1 MAAETPGARQRGA
14 RGSPADVIVMSKP
27 RESVLY
33 LVHRVPYPPN
43 RGDRIRSFHVLEFLA
58 SRAEV
63 HLAFLAEEPPSGP
76 TMEVLEGLCRRV
88 AAVPLGRHSRWAH
101 AAWSLLAGRTAT
113 EGLFS
118 CRDLREIVRRWAQE
132 TRFDAAFVFCS
143 SMVQYLDAP
152 GLARVPAIVDLV
164 DVDSQK
170 WLDYAEHSRWL
181 RRSLFRMEGYRLRR
195 LESALPQRAA
205 AITLVSQCEA
215 EIYRSFCP
223 AECVY
228 AIPNGVDLDYFRP
241 EESAVA
247 SRSQQCVFVGALDYR
262 ANSDG
267 ITWFCKNVWPE
278 VRRRRPGAVFRVV
291 GSRPGAAVR
300 RLARLPG
307 VELVGEVPDVR
318 PYLADAALVVVPLR
332 VARGIQNKVLEALAM
347 GKAVVASP
355 QARDGL
361 DVLPGIHLSEA
372 STPSEWT
379 DAVALLLDNQE
390 LRRRLGLAGREL
402 VEASYAWEAR
412 LPAWELPWARV
423 AASRQRPSESNPTVD
438 TVSTHEPR

>member
-1 MAAETPGARQRGA
+1 MTPGALERGT
-14 RGSPADVIVMSKP
+14 GGPPANDTAMSEP
-27 RESVLY
+27 RERVLY

-43 RGDRIRSFHVLEFLA
+43 RGDRIRSFHVLKFLA

-63 HLAFLAEEPPSGP
+63 HLAFLAEEPPPGP
-76 TMEVLEGLCRRV
+76 TMEVLQGLCRRV
-88 AAVPLGRHSRWAH
+88 AAVPLGRYARWAS

-113 EGLFS
+113 EGLFYS
-118 CRDLREIVRRWAQE
+118 RELKQTVHRWAEE
-132 TRFDAAFVFCS
+132 TRFDAAFAFCS

-152 GLARVPAIVDLV
+152 GLAGVPAIVDLV

-181 RRSLFRMEGYRLRR
+181 RRFLFRMEGYRLRR
-195 LESALPQRAA
+195 LESALPRRAA
-205 AITLVSQCEA
+205 AITLVSQSEA

-223 AECVY
+223 ADCVY
-228 AIPNGVDLDYFRP
+228 AIPNGVDLDCFRP
-241 EESAVA
+241 VESAVA

-262 ANSDG
+262 ANIDG

-278 VRRRRPGAVFRVV
+278 VRRRRPGATLRVV

-307 VELVGEVPDVR
+307 VELVGEVRDVR

-361 DVLPGIHLSEA
+361 DMQPDIHLSQA
-372 STPSEWT
+372 TTPAEWA
-379 DAVALLLDNQE
+379 DAVARLLDNE
-390 LRRRLGLAGREL
+390 GLRRRLGLAGRKL
-402 VEASYAWEAR
+402 VEAGYAWEAR
-412 LPAWELPWARV
+412 LPAWESPWARV
-423 AASRQRPSESNPTVD
+423 AASRQRPSQAGHTAVTASAYG
-438 TVSTHEPR
+438 PR